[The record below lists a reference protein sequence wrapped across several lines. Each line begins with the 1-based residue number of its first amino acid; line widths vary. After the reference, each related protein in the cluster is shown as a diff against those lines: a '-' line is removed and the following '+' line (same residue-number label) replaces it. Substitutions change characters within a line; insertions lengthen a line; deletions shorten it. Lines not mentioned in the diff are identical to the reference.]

1 MKKLVQ
7 LLIVSLF
14 FSCSVQEESKDFS
27 PQLIAHAGGAIDSC
41 IYTNSREA
49 MLRALEKGYRFIEF
63 DFLFTADSVLV
74 AAHSW
79 EKFNMITGC
88 KDFGDSVPT
97 YADFSSRKIHD
108 RYTPLSAAEING
120 FFERNDSLYLVTDK
134 ISDPDVLQRCFPN
147 LKERMVV
154 EAFSFQHYC
163 RLKSQGYFRV
173 LYSCMAPDL
182 NATIFSSSLKEIEW
196 FALHTSGFE
205 SIVFK
210 LIKGL
215 SDFDIALFTVDDL
228 GVVPEGYRDAVKM
241 VYTDFLEP

>member
-7 LLIVSLF
+7 LLIISLF

-63 DFLFTADSVLV
+63 DFLFTADSVLI

-88 KDFGDSVPT
+88 KEFGDSVPT

-154 EAFSFQHYC
+154 EAFRY
-163 RLKSQGYFRV
+163 K
-173 LYSCMAPDL
+173 D
-182 NATIFSSSLKEIEW
+182 
-196 FALHTSGFE
+196 
-205 SIVFK
+205 
-210 LIKGL
+210 
-215 SDFDIALFTVDDL
+215 
-228 GVVPEGYRDAVKM
+228 
-241 VYTDFLEP
+241 